1 MSISIKP
8 RFITFEGIDGCGK
21 STQAELLN
29 DYLLNNNI
37 QSTIVREPGGTS
49 ISENRNTKSI
59 GFSFNYRRW
68 KINYGI
74 YFHENSAILGIPQ
87 FLDVRRYL

>member
-1 MSISIKP
+1 MSTSIKP

-29 DYLLNNNI
+29 DYLLYNDI

-49 ISENRNTKSI
+49 ISEKVRDILLS
-59 GFSFNYRRW
+59 
-68 KINYGI
+68 KI
-74 YFHENSAILGIPQ
+74 
-87 FLDVRRYL
+87 